1 MMQVAGQSGGKA
13 DIILMYPK
21 TGLDI
26 GGHTVA
32 PPHSI
37 LAVAAPVH
45 KAGYRVK
52 IIDMRRDPNWAATLA
67 QSLCSDTICI
77 GISTMTGTQIYFALM
92 MAEEA
97 RRLTDGRVP
106 IVWGGPHPS
115 ILPEQTLQ
123 DERVDMVVVG
133 EGEETFLELVE
144 ALEHHRPLDGILGL
158 GYKDG
163 GRIQVNPPRPLLDV
177 NTLLP
182 VPWELIDV
190 EKYINP
196 DNYFLKDS
204 PRTLDIGQTSRG
216 CPRRCGFCCASSILE
231 KRWRPMTVERALE
244 AILEPVRRFNLT
256 GVWIR
261 DDEFYV
267 KNDRAF
273 AICERIVNS
282 PYDIRWYATGSRVDD
297 FNRATDEQ
305 LELIKLSGGRIMKFG
320 AESGN
325 DRILDLIQKG
335 FHVEDTLRA
344 NQRCKQHGIV
354 PAYSFDYWLSHRD
367 HRGDQQHHR
376 LRLPVEAREP
386 RRPTGDLPHV
396 HGLSGHAHVPPGTG
410 TRAAPAREPAGMDRL
425 DPGRLRHGG
434 PADPLV
440 QRPPAALDRKHLLH
454 EHPRQRRG
462 QHPGRHPQPFLAG
475 HVQDGPGLP
484 SGLLPLP
491 AAAQDVQDSPGTAH
505 RTLPA
510 EEDLLSVHLH
520 DRVRRAGFAMS
531 NPNLAKLAAI
541 NAAKA
546 SAPKS
551 TLSVVLS
558 FRNEE
563 EVLEELI
570 RRLRTVL
577 DGLIQQG
584 RLTDY
589 ELIFVNDDST
599 DRSEEVLERAA
610 QGHRDIKVINM
621 SRNFGV
627 SVCVMAGMEFASGD
641 AVVYMDADLQDPPE
655 VIPQLVEAWQD
666 RNADVVHTV
675 RVVRAGE
682 SRFKLWLTALG
693 YRIIRYVSEVELP
706 IEAGDFKLLSRRAVD
721 HLVQLREKQPYLRG
735 LACWIGFNQEKI
747 EYRREPRAAGKT
759 KFPVFGR
766 KVIRNFLNS
775 ALIAFSGIPLQLA
788 LLGGFVVS
796 GIAFCLLVYVVLQK
810 IFGNPTTGWSAL
822 MVTMLFLGGIQLLTI
837 GILGLYLNSVYLE
850 TKGRPNYIIES
861 SRGFE
866 HELRRSR
873 PGERS
878 SGEAPQQ
885 SPDAQAPP
893 GQEPDRGTERPALER
908 Q

>member
-1 MMQVAGQSGGKA
+1 MRHVTGQSDGKA

-37 LAVAAPVH
+37 LAVAAPVQ

-52 IIDMRRDPNWAATLA
+52 IIDMRRDPSWAATLA

-216 CPRRCGFCCASSILE
+216 CPHRCGFCCASSILE

-354 PAYSFDYWLSHRD
+354 PAYSLIIGFTTETIEEINNTIDF
-367 HRGDQQHHR
+367 GFR
-376 LRLPVEAREP
+376 LKRENP
-386 RRPTGDLPHV
+386 DAQLETFPTYTAFPGTPMYPLALE
-396 HGLSGHAHVPPGTG
+396 HGL
-410 TRAAPAREPAGMDRL
+410 
-425 DPGRLRHGG
+425 
-434 PADPLV
+434 
-440 QRPPAALDRKHLLH
+440 RPPESLPGWIDWILDDYDMEGRQI
-454 EHPRQRRG
+454 PWFNARQRRWIG
-462 QHPGRHPQPFLAG
+462 NICYMSILANAVDNIQG
-475 HVQDGPGLP
+475 GI
-484 SGLLPLP
+484 
-491 AAAQDVQDSPGTAH
+491 
-505 RTLPA
+505 RN
-510 EEDLLSVHLH
+510 
-520 DRVRRAGFAMS
+520 RFWRAMF
-531 NPNLAKLAAI
+531 K
-541 NAAKA
+541 
-546 SAPKS
+546 
-551 TLSVVLS
+551 
-558 FRNEE
+558 
-563 EVLEELI
+563 
-570 RRLRTVL
+570 TVL
-577 DGLIQQG
+577 GSLQG
-584 RLTDY
+584 YYRFRLQHKMYKTVP
-589 ELIFVNDDST
+589 EL
-599 DRSEEVLERAA
+599 
-610 QGHRDIKVINM
+610 
-621 SRNFGV
+621 
-627 SVCVMAGMEFASGD
+627 
-641 AVVYMDADLQDPPE
+641 
-655 VIPQLVEAWQD
+655 
-666 RNADVVHTV
+666 
-675 RVVRAGE
+675 
-682 SRFKLWLTALG
+682 
-693 YRIIRYVSEVELP
+693 RIAR
-706 IEAGDFKLLSRRAVD
+706 
-721 HLVQLREKQPYLRG
+721 YLR
-735 LACWIGFNQEKI
+735 K
-747 EYRREPRAAGKT
+747 
-759 KFPVFGR
+759 
-766 KVIRNFLNS
+766 
-775 ALIAFSGIPLQLA
+775 
-788 LLGGFVVS
+788 
-796 GIAFCLLVYVVLQK
+796 K
-810 IFGNPTTGWSAL
+810 IFYRSTS
-822 MVTMLFLGGIQLLTI
+822 M
-837 GILGLYLNSVYLE
+837 
-850 TKGRPNYIIES
+850 IE
-861 SRGFE
+861 
-866 HELRRSR
+866 
-873 PGERS
+873 
-878 SGEAPQQ
+878 
-885 SPDAQAPP
+885 
-893 GQEPDRGTERPALER
+893 
-908 Q
+908 